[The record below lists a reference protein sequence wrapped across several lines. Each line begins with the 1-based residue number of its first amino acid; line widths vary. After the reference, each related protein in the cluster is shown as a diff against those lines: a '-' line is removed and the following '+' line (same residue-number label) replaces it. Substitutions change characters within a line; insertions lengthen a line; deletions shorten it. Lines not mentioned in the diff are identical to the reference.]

1 MILNTLRLSNY
12 KQYSR
17 LELEFRE
24 GLVGIIGK
32 NGAGK
37 STIFEAILYCLFGR
51 DEGNKAH
58 VRSTFADPKATV
70 ELQLDF
76 SIGEVGY
83 RVRREFRGK
92 ALAVGAEFYKNDVLV
107 AKGVSPVNDELVK
120 VLHMERDAFKRSVF
134 SGQKE
139 LSELSDTSG
148 EARKR
153 MVRRMLGLDTLDDA
167 QARVNTD
174 LRDLSSQ
181 AVGQRQNLL
190 SEEAMESLKSEM
202 AERDK
207 ALEVNSLSAKKE
219 RQILQDIQGK
229 YQVEKEKFDQEE
241 ARFKRHSALRN
252 ELTQAD
258 ERRAG
263 LTLQIEN
270 LKKKE
275 ADLYQQKANQD
286 GIRGEFAGY
295 EADKKS
301 LDAQEHERSK
311 HINRE
316 ARLAKIAET
325 REQLTTTVLNI
336 KASAAQ
342 LEKRSSV
349 ESALTEKQ
357 GSVADLEAKMEAK
370 RNELREIDKQIGGIE
385 KSVSERKEKLQ
396 RLRELGNEGN
406 CPTCLQP
413 LLDGYERALAELE
426 NEITALQTNQLQQL
440 EAQKKAVTEAGLS
453 LKTQQATA
461 RVETDKLL
469 QEQTR
474 LTEIARQQTTEEN
487 QKRQLESRLTA
498 DETILRE
505 IGEVHFDEAIYQSLK
520 TKLAAQEP
528 RYREFLSQENYLARE
543 LPATLSALKFAESG
557 IAESGQKI
565 STLTAELATV
575 GYDEGA
581 YNLAKQAV
589 ANFTEAFQA
598 QTETLRSLEKAGL
611 ELQNEQSKS
620 VEKLRANERILAQ
633 ISDKLK
639 EVELLRRL
647 TEMLGLFKTE
657 ILEKVSPGISREASD
672 LFNRITKGKYE
683 GIRVDENFDFAIT
696 DGGVFYPIER
706 FSGGEVD
713 LANFCLRIAI
723 TKAIMDLSGS
733 SAERRMEFL
742 AFDEIFGSQ
751 DEERRMEMMLALNY
765 LQEQFR
771 QIYIVS
777 HIDSLK
783 DFFPHLLEVQ
793 FGAEGST
800 AVWR

>member
-12 KQYSR
+12 KQYSH

-58 VRSTFADPKATV
+58 VRSAFADPKSTV

-107 AKGVSPVNDELVK
+107 AKGVSPVNEELVK

-167 QARVNTD
+167 QSRVNAD

-181 AVGQRQNLL
+181 AAGQRQNLL
-190 SEEAMESLKSEM
+190 VDEALESLKNEM
-202 AERDK
+202 DERDK
-207 ALEVNSLSAKKE
+207 ALETNGLTAKNE
-219 RQILQDIQGK
+219 RQKLQEIQEK
-229 YQVEKEKFDQEE
+229 YRAEKEKFDHAE
-241 ARFKRHSALRN
+241 ARFKLHSALHN
-252 ELTQAD
+252 ELTQSE

-263 LTLQIEN
+263 LSLQKEN
-270 LKKKE
+270 LEKKE
-275 ADLYQQKANQD
+275 ADLRLQQAKLDQS
-286 GIRGEFAGY
+286 RPEFAGY
-295 EADKKS
+295 ENEKKL
-301 LDAQEHERSK
+301 LDALEHERSK

-316 ARLAKIAET
+316 ARLVKISET
-325 REQLTTTVLNI
+325 KEQLNANALKIKSLAEQLT
-336 KASAAQ
+336 
-342 LEKRSSV
+342 KRSTV
-349 ESALTEKQ
+349 ESALAEKQ
-357 GSVADLEAKMEAK
+357 KGVADLEAEMEAK
-370 RNELREIDKQIGGIE
+370 RGELRGIDQQIGGIQT
-385 KSVSERKEKLQ
+385 SLRERKDKLAQ
-396 RLRELGNEGN
+396 LKQLGNEGN

-426 NEITALQTNQLQQL
+426 NEISTLQTKQLQQL
-440 EAQKKAVTEAGLS
+440 EAQKKTVTETGIS
-453 LKTQQATA
+453 LKASQTATRSEA
-461 RVETDKLL
+461 DKLL

-474 LTEIARQQTTEEN
+474 LAEIARQHTAEET
-487 QKRQLESRLTA
+487 QHRLLEGRLIA

-505 IGEVHFDEAIYQSLK
+505 IGEVHFDDMAYQNLK
-520 TKLAAQEP
+520 SKLAAQEP
-528 RYREFLSQENYLARE
+528 RYREFLSQENYLTRE
-543 LPATLSALKFAESG
+543 FPATQTALKSAESG
-557 IAESGQKI
+557 IAAASQKI
-565 STLTAELATV
+565 SSITAELSTV
-575 GYDEGA
+575 GYDEAA

-589 ANFTEAFQA
+589 ADFTEVFQT
-598 QTETLRSLEKAGL
+598 QTETVQSLEKAGL
-611 ELQNEQSKS
+611 ELQNEQSKAN
-620 VEKLRANERILAQ
+620 EKLRINDRILAQ
-633 ISDKLK
+633 ISDKLE

-683 GIRVDENFDFAIT
+683 GIRVDENFDFSIT
-696 DGGVFYPIER
+696 DGGIFYPIER

-751 DEERRMEMMLALNY
+751 DEERRLEMMLALNY

-783 DFFPHLLEVQ
+783 DYFPHLLEVQ
-793 FGAEGST
+793 FEAEGSS
-800 AVWR
+800 AIWR

>member
-12 KQYSR
+12 KQYSH

-37 STIFEAILYCLFGR
+37 STLFEAILYCLFGR

-58 VRSTFADPKATV
+58 VRSAFADPKSTV

-76 SIGEVGY
+76 SIGEIGY

-107 AKGVSPVNDELVK
+107 AKGVSPVNEELVK

-167 QARVNTD
+167 QSKVNSD

-181 AVGQRQNLL
+181 AAGQRQNLL
-190 SEEAMESLKSEM
+190 ADEALESLKSEM
-202 AERDK
+202 VERDK
-207 ALEVNSLSAKKE
+207 RLEINGLSLKIE
-219 RQILQDIQGK
+219 RQKLQEIQGK
-229 YQVEKEKFDQEE
+229 YRAEKEKFDHAE
-241 ARFKRHSALRN
+241 ARFKRHSALHN
-252 ELTQAD
+252 ELTKSE

-263 LTLQIEN
+263 LSSQKEN
-270 LKKKE
+270 LQKKE
-275 ADLYQQKANQD
+275 TDLRLQQAKLDQS
-286 GIRGEFAGY
+286 RPEFAGY
-295 EADKKS
+295 EVEKKS
-301 LDAQEHERSK
+301 LETLEQERSR

-316 ARLAKIAET
+316 ARLVKISET
-325 REQLTTTVLNI
+325 REQLNINVLKLKNL
-336 KASAAQ
+336 SEQ
-342 LEKRSSV
+342 LTKRITV
-349 ESALTEKQ
+349 ESALAEKQ
-357 GSVADLEAKMEAK
+357 KAVSDLEAEMEV
-370 RNELREIDKQIGGIE
+370 RRSELRGIDQQIGGIQT
-385 KSVSERKEKLQ
+385 SLRERKDKLNQ
-396 RLRELGNEGN
+396 LKQLGNEGN

-426 NEITALQTNQLQQL
+426 YEISTLQTNQLQQL
-440 EAQKKAVTEAGLS
+440 EAQKKTVTEAGIL
-453 LKTQQATA
+453 LKAKQTTTRSEA
-461 RVETDKLL
+461 DKLL
-469 QEQTR
+469 QDQTR
-474 LTEIARQQTTEEN
+474 LTEIARQHTAEET
-487 QKRQLESRLTA
+487 QHKQLEGRLIA

-505 IGEVHFDEAIYQSLK
+505 IGEVHFDDMAYQNLK
-520 TKLAAQEP
+520 SKLAAQESH
-528 RYREFLSQENYLARE
+528 YREFLSQENYLARE
-543 LPATLSALKFAESG
+543 FPATQNALKAAESG
-557 IAESGQKI
+557 IAAASQKI
-565 STLTAELATV
+565 LTLTAELTTV
-575 GYDEGA
+575 SYDEVA

-589 ANFTEAFQA
+589 ADFTESFQA
-598 QTETLRSLEKAGL
+598 QTETLQTIEKTGL
-611 ELQNEQSKS
+611 ELQNEQSKAT
-620 VEKLRANERILAQ
+620 EKLRINERILAQ
-633 ISDKLK
+633 ISDKLE

-683 GIRVDENFDFAIT
+683 GIRVDENFDFSIT

-751 DEERRMEMMLALNY
+751 DEERRLEMMLALNY

-783 DFFPHLLEVQ
+783 DYFPHLLEVQ
-793 FGAEGST
+793 FEAEGST